1 MAKSA
6 ATLRVALSDG
16 SLDATIPAD
25 TLAWTLLVVIAA
37 KRDAINEH
45 HGGDIVV
52 SANAQG
58 GVAVR
63 LHSKLD
69 TLLFDTSATP

>member
-16 SLDATIPAD
+16 SLDATVPAD

-37 KRDAINEH
+37 KRDTINAHRSGEIVIAATAGGGFAI
-45 HGGDIVV
+45 
-52 SANAQG
+52 
-58 GVAVR
+58 R
-63 LHSKLD
+63 LHSKAD
-69 TLLFDTSATP
+69 ALLFDTAPTP